1 MIHTKEE
8 LKLYKEKDRIALW
21 QKRDKPRFV
30 WSGSIAQLI
39 WKYERKLR
47 NYEYHLNNKHK
58 IRSMI
63 YKYACNSLGLKL
75 GFDIAPNTF
84 GPGLDIVHIGYIV
97 VSPKSKIGKNCMI
110 YQGVT
115 IGEEK
120 SHAPVIGDNVCI
132 LLGAKIF
139 GNIHVG
145 NNVMIGANSVVNKD
159 VPDNARVGGAPAHI
173 LNYNGN
179 EYVGHFDIN

>member
-1 MIHTKEE
+1 M
-8 LKLYKEKDRIALW
+8 
-21 QKRDKPRFV
+21 

-63 YKYACNSLGLKL
+63 YNYACNSLGLKL

-97 VSPKSKIGKNCMI
+97 VS
-110 YQGVT
+110 T
-115 IGEEK
+115 
-120 SHAPVIGDNVCI
+120 
-132 LLGAKIF
+132 
-139 GNIHVG
+139 
-145 NNVMIGANSVVNKD
+145 
-159 VPDNARVGGAPAHI
+159 
-173 LNYNGN
+173 
-179 EYVGHFDIN
+179 